1 MKPDRY
7 KIALILI
14 IGILVASSCNG
25 RLATEVVQQVTDT
38 HTPTT
43 VIPSETPTIIPT
55 TTPEITP
62 LPVAVGD
69 LESSSIRTL
78 CLDIR
83 ESYPNLS
90 SDYQQDIAGDLKNLF
105 SLTGMRVVE
114 PLESCDAV
122 MRIDI
127 TAQAVAGKYGNDT
140 CYTGSSA
147 EGNVSLQSQDGR
159 QVKFNFSEGVS
170 TPFVI
175 TSCPTKPEEAPIN
188 TAIAKGLLD
197 AFLQIWSYDFL
208 TVIIRRSELMQFTPY
223 PYLAVEFCLD
233 KAVYDVPAN
242 IDKSV
247 PTCLIASAVV
257 KNNEQTLALS
267 MLKNLGE
274 KALPVVP
281 ELIDLLEATTLSTVT
296 PIPFFSSGADAKA
309 VADTLIGITGQDF
322 GIDSSKW
329 REWWNSNKIIPA
341 SGACTPG
348 GTYLDEEG
356 DVAEGYLDLL
366 KVETRLEN
374 EQLTVVFFLKELPR
388 RLQINQRGV
397 GMDEGSIEYYWG
409 VDINVDNDDAT
420 GVDGSWGI
428 PAKGIDYS
436 IELFHFISGDQEY
449 GSIEEFLAIMD
460 SKEGEG
466 RSQHAEMSLNY
477 EERTITLSSQI
488 PGITS
493 SSELHFLTFRYFPG
507 FKRFDDFL
515 CE

>member
-1 MKPDRY
+1 MKSDRCR
-7 KIALILI
+7 IALILI
-14 IGILVASSCNG
+14 IGIIVANSCNG
-25 RLATEVVQQVTDT
+25 RLTTVVVQQVTDT
-38 HTPTT
+38 HTPST
-43 VIPSETPTIIPT
+43 VYPSETPTIIPT
-55 TTPEITP
+55 TTPMITP

-83 ESYPNLS
+83 DNYPNLS
-90 SDYQQDIAGDLKNLF
+90 PDYKQDIAGDLQNLF
-105 SLTGMRVVE
+105 SLAGTNVVE
-114 PLESCDAV
+114 TPESCDAV

-127 TAQAVAGKYGNDT
+127 IAQAIGGKYGSDT

-147 EGNVSLQSQDGR
+147 EGTVSLQSQDGK
-159 QVKFNFSEGVS
+159 QVSINFSGGVS
-170 TPFVI
+170 NPFVI
-175 TSCPTKPEEAPIN
+175 TSCPTKPEEAPIK

-197 AFLQIWSYDFL
+197 AFRQIWSYDFL
-208 TVIIRRSELMQFTPY
+208 TVIIRRSELMQFTLY
-223 PYLAVEFCLD
+223 PNLAVELCLN

-247 PTCLIASAVV
+247 PTCLIASAVF
-257 KNNEQTLALS
+257 KSNDQTLALS

-296 PIPFFSSGADAKA
+296 PIPFFSSGADAKT

-322 GIDSSKW
+322 GTDSSKW
-329 REWWNSNKIIPA
+329 REWWNSNNKIPA
-341 SGACTPG
+341 SDVCTPG
-348 GTYLDEEG
+348 GTYFDEEG
-356 DVAEGYLDLL
+356 DVVEGDLNLL
-366 KVETRLEN
+366 KVDTKLEN
-374 EQLTVVFFLKELPR
+374 EQLTVVFFLKELPQ

-436 IELFHFISGDQEY
+436 IELFHYISGDQEY
-449 GSIEEFLAIMD
+449 GPIEEFLAIMD

-466 RSQHAEMSLNY
+466 KSQKAEVSFNY

-507 FKRFDDFL
+507 FKRFNDFL